1 MLESGG
7 NIDIVFRNGLKN
19 LEVLPPDGVWDN
31 IHPDI
36 KRKPKILIYLSA
48 AATVAVLLTLSFL
61 TYQFSREITTANNNI
76 VMASNEE
83 SVAPVIIPD
92 LVKIHQNNVKEN
104 NVVII
109 PEEMI
114 VENQAGDSKVPL
126 TIINNPAQDVN
137 ILPAKNIGM
146 YRGIESLDLQ
156 ESVRMTSSLNKEF
169 ETGRLGQQFYQD
181 NTQQDNSERWSVA
194 AMASPT
200 YYSKF
205 NPGKDEL
212 ASQLMSTEKPV
223 ISYSGG
229 VAFTYKLSKR
239 LSIQTGLY
247 YSSFGQEVDGVNS
260 YAGFMPF
267 DNTKGDHN
275 FEVLTTNG
283 HVITTN
289 PDVFL
294 SSSGLVDRIETNI
307 SKDVFDP
314 QKADLQYVDN
324 NIQQDLSYL
333 ELPIKLRYKVVDK
346 LVDINLIGGVSY
358 NLLVGNSVYSVSDEG
373 KYPIGKTEGLN
384 PIIVSSSIGMG
395 LGYNFSENFS
405 LNLEP
410 TFRYY
415 LSPFNDMVS
424 SGMHPYSFGVFSG
437 ISYKF

>member
-1 MLESGG
+1 
-7 NIDIVFRNGLKN
+7 
-19 LEVLPPDGVWDN
+19 
-31 IHPDI
+31 
-36 KRKPKILIYLSA
+36 
-48 AATVAVLLTLSFL
+48 
-61 TYQFSREITTANNNI
+61 
-76 VMASNEE
+76 
-83 SVAPVIIPD
+83 
-92 LVKIHQNNVKEN
+92 
-104 NVVII
+104 
-109 PEEMI
+109 
-114 VENQAGDSKVPL
+114 L
-126 TIINNPAQDVN
+126 TINNNPAQDVD
-137 ILPAKNIGM
+137 ILPAKDIGM
-146 YRGIESLDLQ
+146 YGGIESLDLQ

-181 NTQQDNSERWSVA
+181 NTQQNITERWSVA

-205 NPGKDEL
+205 NSGKDEL

-333 ELPIKLRYKVVDK
+333 EFPITLRYKVVDK

-358 NLLVGNSVYSVSDEG
+358 NFLVGNSVYSVNDEG

-384 PIIVSSSIGMG
+384 PITVSSSIGMG
-395 LGYNFSENFS
+395 LEYNFSENLS